1 MNKLFDTYNVEE
13 GDMTIYDTYV
23 FGEGIMTKIPD
34 DYIVNGWADREDY
47 LRGLAEI
54 YEVPYPAV
62 RELADLLGPS
72 EDFNGLISAV
82 QDRAP
87 RPR

>member
-1 MNKLFDTYNVEE
+1 MNKLYDIYNVEE
-13 GDMTIYDTYV
+13 GDMVIHDICV
-23 FGEGIMTKIPD
+23 IGEGVMNTIPD
-34 DYIVNGWADREDY
+34 NYVTNGWADREDY

-54 YEVPYPAV
+54 YEVSYPTV
-62 RELADLLGPS
+62 RELADLLGPN

-87 RPR
+87 RFR